1 MSTRSET
8 EISVQAKVIEMA
20 TGLPPSQ
27 AIWLSERFRSS
38 FPNGGAYRRFVAAA
52 GDQTMAQVMRA
63 FLAHI
68 GPDAVAHGGNQAAE
82 VEAESPQPDNY
93 PIPEGALHG

>member
-68 GPDAVAHGGNQAAE
+68 GPETVALGGNHAAE
-82 VEAESPQPDNY
+82 VEAVLPQPDNH